1 MNTVVEP
8 LEGNKVKLSIEVD
21 EQEFERSIDAAFKK
35 IAREVRIPGFRPG
48 KAPRRIL
55 EARLGAQAGRSEALR
70 DGLPEYYAR
79 ALRDEEVDA
88 IAPPEINITAGEESG
103 PVAFDA
109 VVEIRPQIDVPGY
122 ATLKVEVPS
131 PEVSDEDISAQV
143 DRLRGNF
150 GTLEVVDRPA
160 VTGDNLTI
168 DIKATRDGEPVAGLT
183 TDDFL
188 YELGSGGTGLPE
200 VDQQLA
206 GAKVGDIL
214 AFDAAFGD
222 GGSASSDDD
231 ASESIHL
238 EILVKEIKEKKLPE
252 ITDEWASEA
261 SEFDTVHELRAD
273 IVKRMTMVKRLQASM
288 AMRNGVVDALVG
300 LVEVDAPEPLINAEV
315 ERRANDLG
323 QRLAQQGATIEQYLQ
338 ATGQSAE
345 QVVAELR
352 TGAEPAVKADLAL
365 RAVAEAEGL
374 EATDEDVDAEIE
386 RLATAYE
393 MKPAELRRNLDR
405 ADQLPAVRS
414 DVRKTKALDWLT
426 EHVELVDPEGHPV
439 DRSLLTP
446 EALTEAA
453 AAAEPDSVEPTTE
466 ENGSEDEADTVSA
479 SSESGEA

>member
-35 IAREVRIPGFRPG
+35 ISREVRVPGFRPG

-70 DGLPEYYAR
+70 DSLPDYYAQ
-79 ALRDEEVDA
+79 ALREHEVDA
-88 IAPPEINITAGEESG
+88 IAPPEIDITAGEESG
-103 PVAFDA
+103 PVTFAA
-109 VVEIRPQIDVPGY
+109 VVEVRPHVEVPGY
-122 ATLKVEVPS
+122 AELKVEVPS
-131 PEVSDEDISAQV
+131 PEVTEEDITSQV

-150 GTLEVVDRPA
+150 GTLEAVDRPA
-160 VTGDNLTI
+160 ITGDNITI
-168 DIKATRDGEPVAGLT
+168 DIKATRDGEPFPGLT
-183 TDDFL
+183 MDDFL
-188 YELGSGGTGLPE
+188 YELGSVGTGLPE

-214 AFDAAFGD
+214 SFDAAFGGEGED
-222 GGSASSDDD
+222 
-231 ASESIHL
+231 ETVHL
-238 EILVKEIKEKKLPE
+238 EILVKDIKEKKLPDV
-252 ITDEWASEA
+252 TDEWASEA

-288 AMRNGVVDALVG
+288 ALRNGVVDALVG
-300 LVEVDAPEPLINAEV
+300 LVDVDAPEPLINAEV

-365 RAVAEAEGL
+365 RAVAEAEDL
-374 EATDEDVDAEIE
+374 DATDDDVDAEIE

-453 AAAEPDSVEPTTE
+453 AAAESDSAEPTTD
-466 ENGSEDEADTVSA
+466 ENASEDEADTVSA